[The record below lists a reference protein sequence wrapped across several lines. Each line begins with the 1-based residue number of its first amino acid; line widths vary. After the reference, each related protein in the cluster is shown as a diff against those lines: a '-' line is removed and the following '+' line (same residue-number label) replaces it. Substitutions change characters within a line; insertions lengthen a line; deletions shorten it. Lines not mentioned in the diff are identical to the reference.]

1 MVFFKHLS
9 NMTLVASDP
18 IDSPG
23 CSSLY
28 ILYTSIAC
36 LDMYFFPLFF
46 FYIIYFKPAI
56 DASFGLGVLRSS
68 GSESRINVL
77 TLAESVSLIL
87 ETSLYPIS
95 SCRCVSSGCRLS
107 CDYVI

>member
-1 MVFFKHLS
+1 
-9 NMTLVASDP
+9 MTLVASDP
-18 IDSPG
+18 IGSPG

-36 LDMYFFPLFF
+36 LDMYFFSFIS
-46 FYIIYFKPAI
+46 FYFIYFKPVI
-56 DASFGLGVLRSS
+56 DASFGLGVLWPSD
-68 GSESRINVL
+68 SESRINVL
-77 TLAESVSLIL
+77 TLAESISLSL
-87 ETSLYPIS
+87 KTSLYPIS